1 MRVGVYICHCG
12 FNIAGFINIDEL
24 VEFARSLDDVVI
36 ARDYK
41 FMCSS
46 PGQELIKKDIKGYNL
61 DRVVVAACSPS
72 LHEKTF
78 RKVLS
83 EAGLN
88 PFFLQIANI
97 REQCSWVHSD
107 NRVKA
112 TEKAKRIIK
121 SAVERVKY
129 HEPLE
134 LRRVDVIPR
143 VLVIGGGIA
152 GISASL
158 LLAEAGVEV
167 YLVEREP
174 SIGGNMAKFDKT
186 FPTLDCSACILTPK
200 MNAVKE
206 HPNIKLYTNSEI
218 IDVKGSVGNFKVKI
232 RIKPRFIDEEAC
244 TGCMECVESCL
255 YYPMIP
261 SKFDENIGYRKPIHI
276 PFPQAVPSCP
286 IINPDE
292 CLHFLT
298 GKCPMYCE
306 EVCEADAIDF
316 NQKERIEEV
325 EVGAII
331 IATGFK
337 LFDPSVIREYGFGRY
352 KNVFTALQVERML
365 NSTGPTGGRVIVN
378 GKEPERIAII
388 HCVGSRDEKYK
399 RYCSRVCCMYSL
411 KLAHLIKERTNAEVY
426 NFYIDI
432 RAFGKG
438 YEEFYKRILEEI
450 KAIRGKVAEVTDI
463 PINEEEEK
471 EIEKGRVI
479 VVVEDT
485 LLGKVRR
492 IPVDMV
498 ILSPAMEPS
507 DGTVELARM
516 LKVPLDENGF
526 FKELHPKLAPTVVA
540 PGIFVCGCAQGPKD
554 IQDSVAQAES
564 AAGQALSMINKG
576 YVELEPT
583 TAYVDEEK
591 CSGCGICVPLCPF
604 QAIEIVSKNG
614 HAKARINELLC
625 MGCGVCASSC
635 PSRAI
640 RHKHF
645 EDNTIRAE
653 ILSLL
658 K

>member
-1 MRVGVYICHCG
+1 MRIGVYVCHCG
-12 FNIAGFINIDEL
+12 LNIAGVLDIDEL
-24 VEFARSLDDVVI
+24 VEFSKNLEDVVI

-41 FMCSS
+41 FMCSNR
-46 PGQELIKKDIKGYNL
+46 GQELIKKDIREYNL
-61 DRVVVAACSPS
+61 DRVVIAACSPN

-78 RKVLS
+78 RRVLS
-83 EAGLN
+83 DAGLN

-97 REQCSWVHSD
+97 REQCSWVHND
-107 NRVKA
+107 RTKA
-112 TEKAKRIIK
+112 TEKAKKIIK
-121 SAVERVKY
+121 SAVERVKK
-129 HEPLE
+129 HQPIESKKA
-134 LRRVDVIPR
+134 DVVPR

-167 YLVEREP
+167 YLVEKEP
-174 SIGGNMAKFDKT
+174 TIGGNMAKFDKV

-200 MNAVKE
+200 MTAVRDN
-206 HPNIKLYTNSEI
+206 PNIRLFTNSEV

-232 RIKPRFIDEEAC
+232 RVKPRFINEEVC

-255 YYPMIP
+255 HYPMIP
-261 SKFDENIGYRKPIHI
+261 SEFDERIGYRKPIHM
-276 PFPQAVPSCP
+276 PFPQAVPPCP
-286 IINPDE
+286 YINPNE

-298 GKCPMYCE
+298 NKCPMYCE
-306 EVCEADAIDF
+306 DACEVDAIDF
-316 NQKERIEEV
+316 NQKERIVEI

-337 LFDPSVIREYGFGRY
+337 LFDPSVIKEYGYGKY

-365 NSTGPTGGRVIVN
+365 NSTGPTGGRIVVN
-378 GKEPERIAII
+378 GREPERVAII
-388 HCVGSRDEKYK
+388 HCVGSRDERYK
-399 RYCSRVCCMYSL
+399 KYCSRVCCMYSL
-411 KLAHLIKERTNAEVY
+411 KLAYLIKERTNAEVY
-426 NFYIDI
+426 NFYIDM

-438 YEEFYKRILEEI
+438 YEEFYKRVLEEVNVV
-450 KAIRGKVAEVTDI
+450 RGRVAEVTDVA
-463 PINEEEEK
+463 INEEEK
-471 EIEKGRVI
+471 REIEKGRVI

-498 ILSPAMEPS
+498 VLSPAMEPS
-507 DGTVELARM
+507 EDARKLARI
-516 LKVPLDENGF
+516 LKVQLDENGF

-564 AAGQALSMINKG
+564 AAGKALSMINRG

-583 TAYVDEEK
+583 TAYVDKEK
-591 CSGCGICVPLCPF
+591 CSRCGICIPLCPF
-604 QAIEIVSKNG
+604 QAIETDEEG
-614 HAKARINELLC
+614 RAKIDELLC
-625 MGCGVCASSC
+625 MGCGVCVSSC

-640 RHKHF
+640 KHKHY
-645 EDNTIRAE
+645 EYETIRAE
-653 ILSLL
+653 ILGML

>member
-1 MRVGVYICHCG
+1 MRIGVYVCHCG
-12 FNIAGFINIDEL
+12 FNIAGILDIDEL
-24 VEFARSLDDVVI
+24 VEFAKGLEDVVV
-36 ARDYK
+36 ARDYR
-41 FMCSS
+41 FMCSN
-46 PGQELIKKDIKGYNL
+46 PGQELIKKDIKEYNL
-61 DRVVVAACSPS
+61 DRVVVAACSPN

-78 RKVLS
+78 RKVVS

-97 REQCSWVHSD
+97 REQCSWVHED
-107 NRVKA
+107 RVKA
-112 TEKAKRIIK
+112 TEKAKKIIK
-121 SAVERVKY
+121 SAVERVKR
-129 HEPLE
+129 HQPIEV
-134 LRRVDVIPR
+134 RKANVVPR

-167 YLVEREP
+167 YLVEKEP
-174 SIGGNMAKFDKT
+174 TIGGNMAKFDKT

-200 MNAVKE
+200 MTAVRDNK
-206 HPNIKLYTNSEI
+206 NIKLFTNSEI
-218 IDVKGSVGNFKVKI
+218 LEVKGSVGNFKVKI
-232 RIKPRFIDEEAC
+232 RVKPRYINEDAC
-244 TGCMECVESCL
+244 TGCMECVEACL
-255 YYPMIP
+255 HYPMIP
-261 SKFDENIGYRKPIHI
+261 SEFDEKIGFRKPIHM
-276 PFPQAVPSCP
+276 PFPQAIPNCP
-286 IINPDE
+286 YINPDE
-292 CLHFLT
+292 CLQFTT

-306 EVCEADAIDF
+306 EVCEVDAIDF

-337 LFDPSVIREYGFGRY
+337 LFDPSVIREYGYGRY

-365 NSTGPTGGRVIVN
+365 NSTGPSGGRVLVD
-378 GKEPERIAII
+378 GVEPERVAII

-399 RYCSRVCCMYSL
+399 KYCSRVCCMYSL

-426 NFYIDI
+426 NFYIDM

-438 YEEFYKRILEEI
+438 YEEFYKRVLEEI
-450 KAIRGKVAEVTDI
+450 KAIRGKVAEITDI
-463 PINEEEEK
+463 PANEKEK
-471 EIEKGRVI
+471 EEIEKGRVI

-485 LLGKVRR
+485 LLGKIRR

-498 ILSPAMEPS
+498 VLSPAMEPS
-507 DGTVELARM
+507 DGAKELARM

-526 FKELHPKLAPTVVA
+526 FKEMHPKLAPTMVA

-564 AAGQALSMINKG
+564 AAGQALAMTNRG
-576 YVELEPT
+576 YVELEPA
-583 TAYVDEEK
+583 TAFVNEEK
-591 CSGCGICVPLCPF
+591 CSGCGICVPLCPVN
-604 QAIEIVSKNG
+604 AIEIVSRDG
-614 HAKARINELLC
+614 HAVAKIDDSLC
-625 MGCGVCASSC
+625 MGCGVCVASC

-640 RHKHF
+640 KHKLYDS
-645 EDNTIRAE
+645 ETIEAE

>member
-12 FNIAGFINIDEL
+12 FNIAGVLDIDEL
-24 VEFARSLDDVVI
+24 VEFAKSLDDVVI
-36 ARDYK
+36 VRDYR
-41 FMCSS
+41 FMCSN
-46 PGQELIKKDIKGYNL
+46 PGQELIRRDIKEYNL
-61 DRVVVAACSPS
+61 DRVVIAACSPN
-72 LHEKTF
+72 LHERTF

-107 NRVKA
+107 DSVKA

-121 SAVERVKY
+121 SAVERVKR
-129 HEPLE
+129 HRPLE
-134 LRRVDVIPR
+134 IRKADVIPR

-174 SIGGNMAKFDKT
+174 TIGGNMAKFDKT
-186 FPTLDCSACILTPK
+186 FPTLDCAACILTPK
-200 MNAVKE
+200 MTAVRE
-206 HPNIKLYTNSEI
+206 NPNIKLFTNSEI

-232 RIKPRFIDEEAC
+232 RVKPRFINEEAC
-244 TGCMECVESCL
+244 TGCMECVEACL
-255 YYPMIP
+255 HYPMIP
-261 SKFDENIGYRKPIHI
+261 SEFDEKIGYRKPIHMQ
-276 PFPQAVPSCP
+276 FPQAVPTCP
-286 IINPDE
+286 YINPNE

-298 GKCPMYCE
+298 NKCPMYCE

-316 NQKERIEEV
+316 NQNERIEEI

-331 IATGFK
+331 VATGFK
-337 LFDPSVIREYGFGRY
+337 LFDPSVMEEYGFGRY

-365 NSTGPTGGRVIVN
+365 NSTGPTGGRVVVN
-378 GKEPERIAII
+378 GREPESVAII
-388 HCVGSRDEKYK
+388 HCVGSRDERYK
-399 RYCSRVCCMYSL
+399 KYCSRVCCMYSL

-426 NFYIDI
+426 NFYMDM
-432 RAFGKG
+432 RTFGKG
-438 YEEFYKRILEEI
+438 YEEFYKRILDEI
-450 KAIRGKVAEVTDI
+450 RTIRGRVAEVTDV
-463 PINEEEEK
+463 PINEDEK
-471 EIEKGRVI
+471 REVEKGKVI

-485 LLGKVRR
+485 LLGKIVR

-507 DGTVELARM
+507 EGTKELARI
-516 LKVPLDENGF
+516 LKVSLDENGF
-526 FKELHPKLAPTVVA
+526 FKELHPKLAPTVIA

-564 AAGQALSMINKG
+564 VAGHALSMIDRG
-576 YVELEPT
+576 YIELEPT

-591 CSGCGICVPLCPF
+591 CSGCGICIPLCPF
-604 QAIEIVSKNG
+604 QAIEIDERKR
-614 HAKARINELLC
+614 AKIDELLC

-640 RHKHF
+640 KHRLF
-645 EDNTIRAE
+645 ESETIRAE

>member
-12 FNIAGFINIDEL
+12 FNIAGVLDVDEL
-24 VEFARSLDDVVI
+24 VEFAKGLSDVVI
-36 ARDYK
+36 ARDYR
-41 FMCSS
+41 FMCSN
-46 PGQELIKKDIKGYNL
+46 PGQELIKRDIKEYSL
-61 DRVVVAACSPS
+61 DRVVIAACSPN
-72 LHEKTF
+72 LHERTF

-83 EAGLN
+83 DAGLN

-97 REQCSWVHSD
+97 REQCSWVHND
-107 NRVKA
+107 RVKA

-121 SAVERVKY
+121 SAVERVKR
-129 HEPLE
+129 HQPIEV
-134 LRRVDVIPR
+134 RKAKVIPR

-167 YLVEREP
+167 YLVEKEP
-174 SIGGNMAKFDKT
+174 TIGGNMAKFDKV

-200 MNAVKE
+200 MTAVRE
-206 HPNIKLYTNSEI
+206 NPNIKLFTNSEV

-232 RIKPRFIDEEAC
+232 RVKPRFINEEVC
-244 TGCMECVESCL
+244 TGCMECIESCL
-255 YYPMIP
+255 HYPMIP
-261 SKFDENIGYRKPIHI
+261 SEFDENVGYRKPIHM

-286 IINPDE
+286 YINPDE

-298 GKCPMYCE
+298 NKCPMYCE

-316 NQKERIEEV
+316 SQKERIEEI

-337 LFDPSVIREYGFGRY
+337 LFDPSVIKEYGYGKY

-365 NSTGPTGGRVIVN
+365 SSTGPTGGRVVVN
-378 GKEPERIAII
+378 GRKPERVAII
-388 HCVGSRDEKYK
+388 HCVGSRDERYK

-426 NFYIDI
+426 NFYIDM

-438 YEEFYKRILEEI
+438 YEEFYKRILEEVNTV
-450 KAIRGKVAEVTDI
+450 RGRVAEVTDV
-463 PINEEEEK
+463 PLNEDERREV
-471 EIEKGRVI
+471 EKGRVI

-485 LLGKVRR
+485 LLGRVRR

-498 ILSPAMEPS
+498 VLSPAMEPS
-507 DGTVELARM
+507 EDARKLARI

-564 AAGQALSMINKG
+564 AVGRFLSMKDRG

-583 TAYVDEEK
+583 IAYVDEEK

-604 QAIEIVSKNG
+604 QAIEMNERG
-614 HAKARINELLC
+614 RAKIDELLC

-640 RHKHF
+640 KHKHY
-645 EDNTIRAE
+645 EYETIRAE
-653 ILSLL
+653 ILSILN
-658 K
+658 